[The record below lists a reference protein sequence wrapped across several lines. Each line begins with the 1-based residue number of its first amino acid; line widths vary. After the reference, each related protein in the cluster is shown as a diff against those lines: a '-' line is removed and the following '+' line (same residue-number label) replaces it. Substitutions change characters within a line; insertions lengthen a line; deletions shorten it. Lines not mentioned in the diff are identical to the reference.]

1 VAGLTV
7 AAALPRLLTT
17 RLFEISPVDPLTYSV
32 VAAGLLAAAAVA
44 GYLPARRVTRVDPVE
59 ALRAERRCILVLVR
73 LSAMSPMRFSDVIT
87 DPAEFRK
94 LMGEPPPTGLEIA
107 ARTRSPMS

>member
-1 VAGLTV
+1 
-7 AAALPRLLTT
+7 
-17 RLFEISPVDPLTYSV
+17 
-32 VAAGLLAAAAVA
+32 
-44 GYLPARRVTRVDPVE
+44 
-59 ALRAERRCILVLVR
+59 
-73 LSAMSPMRFSDVIT
+73 MSPMRFSDVIT